1 MVVMS
6 ALITRSHSK
15 MEEADNVHLN
25 VFHLNSFG
33 AHSADALSSKR
44 FRLRS

>member
-15 MEEADNVHLN
+15 MEEADNAPKRLPPQ
-25 VFHLNSFG
+25 LIRG
-33 AHSADALSSKR
+33 A
-44 FRLRS
+44 FR